1 MASIFSDKVNLG
13 DKGGFLK
20 QTMVA
25 TQNLSD
31 FKTLFEERLKNFN
44 LEEGKLING
53 TVVSVGRDMVAVDIG
68 FKSEGYI
75 PVEEFINFDGVVP
88 IKPGDSIKVVLEQ
101 IEDDNGQLIL
111 SKERAD
117 ALEAWDNV
125 AEAFEKDAAIDG
137 VIVNKIKGGMSVN
150 LGGIKAFLPG
160 SQIDLKPIKSLDRLI
175 GHKYQFKIIKLNK
188 AKGNIVLSRR
198 VVLEKERESQ
208 KKQLLENLREGQV
221 VKGVVKNLTEYGAFV
236 DLGGIDG
243 LLHITDMSWGRA
255 GHPNEIF
262 SVGDEID
269 VVVLKYD
276 PKTEK
281 VSLGYKQ
288 LKPDPWKEVREK
300 YIPGE
305 KLQGKVVN
313 ITDYGIFV
321 ELAEGIEGLV
331 HISELSWSKKM
342 KHPSKMV
349 KQGDII
355 EAVVLDVDPDNRR
368 ISLGTKQLEPNPWD
382 GLVGKYPA
390 GTVVQGTVRNI
401 TDFGVFVGIEGE
413 EIDGLVHVSDLTWE
427 KNGKHPS
434 ELFKKGDTVSA
445 IVLTVDKANERFAL
459 GIKQLS
465 DDPRANIARKYK
477 TGAVISGVVGQVTD
491 RGIFVTLE
499 DDIPGFIA
507 NSELSLHGKDTG
519 AERPKEGDPVTAVVK
534 KLDSKDNR
542 VLLSVKAHE
551 KALEK
556 EHMKEFLSQQGDSSV
571 KLQDIAK

>member
-1 MASIFSDKVNLG
+1 M
-13 DKGGFLK
+13 
-20 QTMVA
+20 T
-25 TQNLSD
+25 D
-31 FKTLFEERLKNFN
+31 FKTLFEERLKDFN
-44 LEEGKLING
+44 LAEGKLING
-53 TVVSVGRDMVAVDIG
+53 TVVSIGRDMVAVDIG

-88 IKPGDSIKVVLEQ
+88 IKPGDLIKVVLEQ

-117 ALEAWDNV
+117 ALEAWDKV
-125 AEAFEKDAAIDG
+125 ASAFEKDAVIDG

-160 SQIDLKPIKSLDRLI
+160 SQIDLKPVKSLDKLV

-208 KKQLLENLREGQV
+208 KKQLLENLREGQI

-288 LKPDPWKEVREK
+288 LKPDPWKEARDK
-300 YIPGE
+300 FIPGE

-321 ELAEGIEGLV
+321 ELSEGIEGLV
-331 HISELSWSKKM
+331 HVSELSWSKKM
-342 KHPSKMV
+342 KHPSKMA
-349 KQGDII
+349 KQGDVI

-368 ISLGTKQLEPNPWD
+368 ISLGMKQLEPNPWD
-382 GLVGKYPA
+382 KLVENP
-390 GTVVQGTVRNI
+390 
-401 TDFGVFVGIEGE
+401 
-413 EIDGLVHVSDLTWE
+413 
-427 KNGKHPS
+427 
-434 ELFKKGDTVSA
+434 
-445 IVLTVDKANERFAL
+445 VDSTY
-459 GIKQLS
+459 Q
-465 DDPRANIARKYK
+465 
-477 TGAVISGVVGQVTD
+477 
-491 RGIFVTLE
+491 
-499 DDIPGFIA
+499 
-507 NSELSLHGKDTG
+507 
-519 AERPKEGDPVTAVVK
+519 
-534 KLDSKDNR
+534 
-542 VLLSVKAHE
+542 
-551 KALEK
+551 
-556 EHMKEFLSQQGDSSV
+556 
-571 KLQDIAK
+571 